1 MKVPKAACDST
12 PLKPLKLLSPLNP
25 LNPRRA
31 PGPWSPLRTWGALEA
46 LGVRAARR
54 CVWAAAAAGLAALAL
69 PANAQNT
76 PPAVAPV
83 PAPLPVSVS
92 VSVSVPSLD
101 RVRGGA
107 AVQLPSTWFAV
118 AEGGATASASTSK
131 PAPALVLLHGCGG
144 ALERR
149 RDGTSRLGPRYTE
162 LAAMLNAMGIHVL
175 VTDSLTPRGERELCT
190 QRTGERRVTQL
201 HRRRDALGALAWLAQ
216 QPGVDSARLGLLGWS
231 NGGSTVLAA
240 SNLVHPEVKRA
251 AVKPSLAVAFYPG
264 CEAEL
269 QRGYEPSANLLMLL
283 GEADDW
289 TAAAPCKAL
298 AGAAK
303 AAPPV
308 LAPQWE
314 GYEGAHHGFDGT
326 APVRLRR
333 DVPNGVNPG
342 QGVHVGGQPEAR
354 AAARARLERFLRESW
369 GLGA

>member
-1 MKVPKAACDST
+1 MKS
-12 PLKPLKLLSPLNP
+12 LKS
-25 LNPRRA
+25 
-31 PGPWSPLRTWGALEA
+31 
-46 LGVRAARR
+46 
-54 CVWAAAAAGLAALAL
+54 LAL
-69 PANAQNT
+69 LTALTALTAPAMAQNT
-76 PPAVAPV
+76 APAIAAV
-83 PAPLPVSVS
+83 P
-92 VSVSVPSLD
+92 VSVPSLD
-101 RVRGGA
+101 RVRGGG
-107 AVQLPSTWFAV
+107 AVQLPSTWFA
-118 AEGGATASASTSK
+118 ATAVGLDASVSASK
-131 PAPALVLLHGCGG
+131 AGPAVVLLHGCGG

-201 HRRRDALGALAWLAQ
+201 QRRRDALGALAWLAQ
-216 QPGVDSARLGLLGWS
+216 QPGVDAARLGLLGWS

-240 SNLVHPEVKRA
+240 TNLVHPEVKRA
-251 AVKPSLAVAFYPG
+251 AVKPSLAIAFYPG

-269 QRGYEPSANLLMLL
+269 QRGYQPSAALLMLL

-289 TAAAPCKAL
+289 TSAAPCKAL

-303 AAPPV
+303 VDPPV
-308 LAPQWE
+308 RAPQWE
-314 GYEGAHHGFDGT
+314 AYEGAHHGFDGT

-342 QGVHVGGQPEAR
+342 QGVHVGGLPEAR
-354 AAARARLERFLRESW
+354 AAARARLERFLREAW